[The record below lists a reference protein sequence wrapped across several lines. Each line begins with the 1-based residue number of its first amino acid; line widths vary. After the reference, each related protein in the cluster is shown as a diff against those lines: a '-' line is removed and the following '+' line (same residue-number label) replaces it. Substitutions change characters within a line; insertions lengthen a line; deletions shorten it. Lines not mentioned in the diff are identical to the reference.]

1 MTKQVTAQAELIV
14 PLDVSMTGM
23 ATRFAE
29 EAGKAAGLAQRQQM
43 KLAVAVEEL
52 FVFLASD
59 GREGETAKLVSVNGN
74 YYVKFACMFPLRSL
88 PTALFNIT
96 ARMEYDDENALDQ
109 LGLFLASR
117 AVDRFELVK
126 NELALEIRLI
136 VEKEYPLLTTS
147 GEALFVGSYHLADG
161 AGVQEWKQLALQTY
175 ARYGV
180 LAPAFMQYPGK
191 VADMI
196 GSGDY
201 DVVVATDGK
210 GNVAGGVMWEKTAK
224 MAVMHGPYIFCRDK
238 ELVRDLLDAALV
250 KMARGQTICLVN
262 IEPVEVMPSGYF
274 DVLGILTSDGPEC
287 QRAVL
292 YRQLAEDQ
300 GTAAYTLDCLHQF
313 LQETYTRLALPRHI
327 QLVHQ
332 AGERQAESSALS
344 TVIDWELRQASLAI
358 LAPGGN
364 IKENLNNHVT
374 FLREQGISRIL
385 FQLDLG
391 QAAEALLG
399 QEILAAGFE
408 PRLVLPWGGTGDILL
423 FRFREAG

>member
-1 MTKQVTAQAELIV
+1 M
-14 PLDVSMTGM
+14 
-23 ATRFAE
+23 
-29 EAGKAAGLAQRQQM
+29 
-43 KLAVAVEEL
+43 
-52 FVFLASD
+52 
-59 GREGETAKLVSVNGN
+59 
-74 YYVKFACMFPLRSL
+74 
-88 PTALFNIT
+88 
-96 ARMEYDDENALDQ
+96 
-109 LGLFLASR
+109 
-117 AVDRFELVK
+117 
-126 NELALEIRLI
+126 
-136 VEKEYPLLTTS
+136 
-147 GEALFVGSYHLADG
+147 
-161 AGVQEWKQLALQTY
+161 
-175 ARYGV
+175 
-180 LAPAFMQYPGK
+180 
-191 VADMI
+191 
-196 GSGDY
+196 
-201 DVVVATDGK
+201 
-210 GNVAGGVMWEKTAK
+210 
-224 MAVMHGPYIFCRDK
+224 
-238 ELVRDLLDAALV
+238 RDLLDAALA

-262 IEPVEVMPSGYF
+262 IEPAEEMPSGYF
-274 DVLGILTSDGPEC
+274 DVLGILANDGPEC
-287 QRAVL
+287 QKSVL

-300 GTAAYTLDCLHQF
+300 GTVAYILDCLHQF

>member
-1 MTKQVTAQAELIV
+1 MAKQVSAQAELIV

-29 EAGKAAGLAQRQQM
+29 EAGKAAGLAQGQQM

-74 YYVKFACMFPLRSL
+74 YYVKLACMFPLRSL

-136 VEKEYPLLTTS
+136 VEKEYPLVTTS
-147 GEALFVGSYHLADG
+147 GDALFAGSYHLADG

-201 DVVVATDGK
+201 DVVVATDDK
-210 GNVAGGVMWEKTAK
+210 GNMAGGVMWQK
-224 MAVMHGPYIFCRDK
+224 H
-238 ELVRDLLDAALV
+238 
-250 KMARGQTICLVN
+250 
-262 IEPVEVMPSGYF
+262 
-274 DVLGILTSDGPEC
+274 
-287 QRAVL
+287 
-292 YRQLAEDQ
+292 
-300 GTAAYTLDCLHQF
+300 
-313 LQETYTRLALPRHI
+313 PRW
-327 QLVHQ
+327 L
-332 AGERQAESSALS
+332 
-344 TVIDWELRQASLAI
+344 
-358 LAPGGN
+358 
-364 IKENLNNHVT
+364 
-374 FLREQGISRIL
+374 
-385 FQLDLG
+385 
-391 QAAEALLG
+391 
-399 QEILAAGFE
+399 
-408 PRLVLPWGGTGDILL
+408 
-423 FRFREAG
+423 